1 MTHST
6 DGQPAT
12 GHPSASH
19 PTTRQSMSGQH
30 LSRRSFLATSAA
42 GAAGIG
48 TPLLAGCGSNA
59 PAEPVQDQ
67 SATDNALTVS
77 NWALYIDTDRKG
89 PDEFP
94 SVAAFED
101 ETGVDV
107 TYREDIT
114 ANDEFFAKIRPQ
126 LVKGEGVDRDIIVM
140 TDWMAARLIRLG
152 YVNELNTEAIPNAKN
167 LIPSLR
173 TPSFDPQRQ
182 YSMPWQSGFTSIAYN
197 SDVVDAPVTS
207 MTEMLTRP
215 DLAGKVAVFTEMR
228 DTVGLIML
236 DQGANPADFTDE
248 QFDAAIA
255 LLQESVDSGHV
266 RQFADANYG
275 QSLSKGNFAA
285 SMTYSGDINQLQ
297 LDNPDLELV
306 IPDAGFILWS
316 DNLLIPVG
324 ALHQANAEKWINF
337 FYRPDI
343 AAQVAAWVNFITPVD
358 GAKDELKKI
367 DPDLASNELIFP
379 SEEFLAQGQIFKA
392 LDAEEEARYQDAFNA
407 VRGL

>member
-1 MTHST
+1 
-6 DGQPAT
+6 
-12 GHPSASH
+12 
-19 PTTRQSMSGQH
+19 MSGQR

-42 GAAGIG
+42 GAAVVG
-48 TPLLAGCGSNA
+48 TPLLSGCGSSEQ
-59 PAEPVQDQ
+59 AEPVQDQ
-67 SATDNALTVS
+67 SATDNSLSVS

-89 PDEFP
+89 PDQFP

-101 ETGVDV
+101 ETGIDV

-167 LIPSLR
+167 LLPSLKS
-173 TPSFDPQRQ
+173 PSFDPERQ

-197 SDVVDAPVTS
+197 SGAVDAPVTS

-236 DQGANPADFTDE
+236 DQGADPSNFTDE

-285 SMTYSGDINQLQ
+285 SMTYSGDINQLR

-316 DNLLIPVG
+316 DNLLVPVG

-343 AAQVAAWVNFITPVD
+343 AAQVAAWVNFITPVV
-358 GAKDELKKI
+358 GAKEELKKV
-367 DPDLASNELIFP
+367 DPELASNELIFP

-392 LDAEEEARYQDAFNA
+392 LDADEEARYQAAFNA

>member
-1 MTHST
+1 MTLHS
-6 DGQPAT
+6 
-12 GHPSASH
+12 
-19 PTTRQSMSGQH
+19 TTRQAMAGQR
-30 LSRRSFLATSAA
+30 LSRRSFLAASTA
-42 GAAGIG
+42 GAAAIG
-48 TPLLAGCGSNA
+48 APLLSACGSSE

-67 SATDNALTVS
+67 SAADNSLSVS
-77 NWALYIDTDRKG
+77 NWALYIDTDRNG
-89 PDEFP
+89 PDQFP

-101 ETGVDV
+101 ETGIDV

-152 YVNELNTEAIPNAKN
+152 FVNKLNTEAIPNAKN
-167 LIPSLR
+167 LLPSLAS
-173 TPSFDPQRQ
+173 PSFDPERQ

-197 SDVVDAPVTS
+197 ASVVDSPVTS

-236 DQGANPADFTDE
+236 DQGANPSDFTDE
-248 QFDAAIA
+248 EFDSAIA

-275 QSLSKGNFAA
+275 QSLAKGNFAA

-297 LDNPDLELV
+297 LDSPELELV

-324 ALHQANAEKWINF
+324 ALHQANAEKWIDF
-337 FYRPDI
+337 FYRPAI
-343 AAQVAAWVNFITPVD
+343 AAQVAAWVNFITPVV
-358 GAKDELKKI
+358 GAKEQLEKV
-367 DPDLASNELIFP
+367 DPELASNELIFP
-379 SEEFLAQGQIFKA
+379 SDEFLAQGQIFKA
-392 LDAEEEARYQDAFNA
+392 LDADEEVRYQEAFNA

>member
-1 MTHST
+1 
-6 DGQPAT
+6 
-12 GHPSASH
+12 
-19 PTTRQSMSGQH
+19 MSGQH

-42 GAAGIG
+42 GAAAVG
-48 TPLLAGCGSNA
+48 TPLLSGCGSSEQ
-59 PAEPVQDQ
+59 AEPVQDQ
-67 SATDNALTVS
+67 SATDNSLSVS
-77 NWALYIDTDRKG
+77 NWALYIDTDRNG
-89 PDEFP
+89 PEQFP

-101 ETGVDV
+101 ETGIDV

-126 LVKGEGVDRDIIVM
+126 LAKGEGVERDIIVM

-167 LIPSLR
+167 LIPSLKS
-173 TPSFDPQRQ
+173 PSFDPERQ

-197 SDVVDAPVTS
+197 AGAIDAPVTS

-215 DLAGKVAVFTEMR
+215 DLAGRVAVFTEMR

-236 DQGANPADFTDE
+236 DQGADPSDFTDE

-255 LLQESVDSGHV
+255 LLQQSVDSGHV

-285 SMTYSGDINQLQ
+285 SMTYSGDINQLR

-306 IPDAGFILWS
+306 IPEAGFILWS
-316 DNLLIPVG
+316 DNLLVPVG
-324 ALHQANAEKWINF
+324 ALHQANAEKWIDF

-343 AAQVAAWVNFITPVD
+343 AAQVAAWVNFITPVV
-358 GAKDELKKI
+358 GAKEELKKI
-367 DPDLASNELIFP
+367 DPNLASNELIFP
-379 SEEFLAQGQIFKA
+379 SEDFLAQGTIFKA
-392 LDAEEEARYQDAFNA
+392 LDADEEVRYQDAFNE